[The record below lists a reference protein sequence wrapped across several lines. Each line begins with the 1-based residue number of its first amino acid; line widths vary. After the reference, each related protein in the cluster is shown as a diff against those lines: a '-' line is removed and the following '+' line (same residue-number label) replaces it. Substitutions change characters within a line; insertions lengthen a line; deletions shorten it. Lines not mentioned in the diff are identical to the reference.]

1 MLLRACLIAPFLA
14 LTACGQEAET
24 QDTPPPAAEAPVPG
38 PADGVIPSMMNARAS
53 IVGADG
59 SEIGNANLIG
69 GPNGILMRI
78 EIAAGGLAPGWHGL
92 HLHQVGD
99 CSDTGTFKLSG
110 GHVGK
115 VEGGHGLLNQLGP
128 EGGDIP
134 NIYAHADGSAG
145 YEAFTTLTS
154 MTDLVDA
161 DGSAIIIH
169 VSEDDHLSQPIG
181 GAGARVACGV
191 IQ

>member
-1 MLLRACLIAPFLA
+1 MLLETGRVVAVDADSVWVETIRR
-14 LTACGQEAET
+14 TTCGSCAVQK
-24 QDTPPPAAEAPVPG
+24 G
-38 PADGVIPSMMNARAS
+38 
-53 IVGADG
+53 
-59 SEIGNANLIG
+59 
-69 GPNGILMRI
+69 
-78 EIAAGGLAPGWHGL
+78 
-92 HLHQVGD
+92 
-99 CSDTGTFKLSG
+99 C
-110 GHVGK
+110 
-115 VEGGHGLLNQLGP
+115 GHGLLNQLGP

-134 NIYAHADGSAG
+134 NIYAHTDGSAG

-154 MTDLVDA
+154 MTDLVDE